1 MRSEFQMF
9 DFPQQRVPN
18 SRKKEADWYAA
29 CCDWVIAQGQNNRD
43 SSQLE
48 IKYGIL
54 QGKIPDEFYKK
65 ILNPYNAT
73 NEKYTRFPATM
84 RNYDLMKGIIR
95 RYVSE
100 YIKNPHDF
108 IVGANN
114 AEVVLARNAKLRQEL
129 AIIVQQ
135 KIAARI
141 QQSYQDWVNEGNDP
155 QQFNPQTALDVE
167 AFVQEFN
174 ENYID
179 DISAQGQQ
187 ILNVIKDITEDA
199 LFYARAYFDFVTF
212 GETYTYTD
220 IVGNKIV
227 KRVVSPRDAFPVNT
241 DNIFREDDD
250 MFAERRKLTYQQIV
264 DEFDEYLDDKQRE
277 FLETYYAKRS
287 ANAPME
293 LAFNV
298 YESYFPDV
306 CKKYSKEDRELFK
319 KEPNMMRDNNP
330 DLYDV
335 WHVVWRGEVRRC
347 IVTYVNGVGLIDT
360 RIEED
365 DYELSPS
372 TGDISLDYIY
382 EPQVYECTRIG
393 TRNDAIYPYGAR
405 AIAYNRKGKLP
416 YNGINELLP
425 GFGKFSI
432 VDIVTPYQV
441 FYNIVAYHREMTL
454 AKNKLNIL
462 MMAKSLLGKKP
473 EETIYKM
480 LADGILYID
489 DTNDQGMLRAQQ
501 VRILQTNIGDYLTQL
516 GNLLAEIKQAASEQV
531 DMTPQRYGEIAN
543 SAGKGVT
550 EEAVMRGSMG
560 TVIIEFMM
568 DCMRER
574 DYNRDMD
581 YTKLAW
587 IDGLDTSYRDV
598 DGNLKY
604 ISLDVDKHIYADYI
618 IKAKNSVKEQDKLR
632 QLQQYAFSAAQNGDN
647 MMAIAAIEGDNV
659 ATITKLIKKYQEQKD
674 AHEKELQQ
682 IDQQTEQMKQEFELQ
697 KIQAKGEEDR
707 KTKELEGYLD
717 QQIELIRA
725 DANMISYN
733 AEVGDEN
740 KEAGL
745 NRLEAA
751 RTRVEQE
758 KIGIERQRNILDTF
772 NKERDR
778 QVKMYDIDTKLKIAK
793 ENKNRY
799 DFKSKG
805 KSKK

>member
-9 DFPQQRVPN
+9 DFPKQKIPN
-18 SRKKEADWYAA
+18 NEKDIAWASQ

-73 NEKYTRFPATM
+73 NEKYKRFPATM

-114 AEVVLARNAKLRQEL
+114 TEVVLARNAKLRQEL
-129 AIIVQQ
+129 AVIVQQ

-141 QQSYQDWVNEGNDP
+141 QQSYQDWVNGGNDP

-187 ILNVIKDITEDA
+187 ILNVIKDITEDT

-220 IVGNKIV
+220 IVGDKIV

-250 MFAERRKLTYQQIV
+250 MFAERRKLTYQQII
-264 DEFDEYLDDKQRE
+264 DEFDEYLDDKQKE
-277 FLETYYAKRS
+277 FLETYYAKHS
-287 ANAPME
+287 TNAPME

-347 IVTYVNGVGLIDT
+347 IVTYVNEVGLIDT

-405 AIAYNRKGKLP
+405 AIAFNRKGKLP

-462 MMAKSLLGKKP
+462 MMAKSLLGVKP

-480 LADGILYID
+480 LADGVLYID

-501 VRILQTNIGDYLTQL
+501 VRILQTNIGDYLNQL

-674 AHEKELQQ
+674 AHEKEVQQLEQQ
-682 IDQQTEQMKQEFELQ
+682 IEQMKQQFELQ

-745 NRLEAA
+745 NRLDAA
-751 RTRVEQE
+751 RARVEQE
-758 KIGIERQRNILDTF
+758 KVGIERQRNILDTF

-778 QVKMYDIDTKLKIAK
+778 QVKMHDIDTKLKIAK

-799 DFKSKG
+799 DFKSKA

>member
-73 NEKYTRFPATM
+73 NEKYKRFPATM

-129 AIIVQQ
+129 AVIVQQ

-141 QQSYQDWVNEGNDP
+141 QQSYQDWVNGGNDP

-187 ILNVIKDITEDA
+187 ILNVIKDITEDT

-220 IVGNKIV
+220 IVGDKIV

-250 MFAERRKLTYQQIV
+250 MFAERRKLTYQQII
-264 DEFDEYLDDKQRE
+264 DEFDEYLDDKQKE
-277 FLETYYAKRS
+277 FLETYYAKHS

-347 IVTYVNGVGLIDT
+347 IVTYVNEVGLIDT

-365 DYELSPS
+365 DYELSSS
-372 TGDISLDYIY
+372 TGDVSLDYIY
-382 EPQVYECTRIG
+382 EPQVYECIRIG

-405 AIAYNRKGKLP
+405 AIAFNRKGKLP

-462 MMAKSLLGKKP
+462 MMAKSLLGVKP

-501 VRILQTNIGDYLTQL
+501 VRILQTNIGDYINQL
-516 GNLLAEIKQAASEQV
+516 GNLLIEIKQAASEQV

-587 IDGLDTSYRDV
+587 VNGLDTSYRDI

-674 AHEKELQQ
+674 AHEKEIQQ
-682 IDQQTEQMKQEFELQ
+682 LEQQTEQMKQQFELQ

-745 NRLEAA
+745 NRLDAA
-751 RTRVEQE
+751 RARVEQE
-758 KIGIERQRNILDTF
+758 KVGIERQRNILDTF

-778 QVKMYDIDTKLKIAK
+778 QVKMHDIDTKLKIAK

-799 DFKSKG
+799 DFKSKA

>member
-9 DFPQQRVPN
+9 DFPQQRVAN
-18 SRKKEADWYAA
+18 SKKDITWAA
-29 CCDWVIAQGQNNRD
+29 QCCDWVIAQGQNNRD

-54 QGKIPDEFYKK
+54 QGKIPDKFYKK

-141 QQSYQDWVNEGNDP
+141 QQSYQDWVNGGNDP

-174 ENYID
+174 ESYID

-287 ANAPME
+287 ANAPVE

-347 IVTYVNGVGLIDT
+347 IVTYVNEVGLIDT

-598 DGNLKY
+598 DGTLKY

-682 IDQQTEQMKQEFELQ
+682 LEQQTEQMKQEFELQ